1 MGDHDFGAILF
12 EEAVTKGNFSPMT
25 LEMYAFGVYLM
36 HGGDPDNFAK
46 LDIDQMQILITS
58 YICTQRHTLDIL
70 FKMLKG
76 VMGIK
81 DD

>member
-1 MGDHDFGAILF
+1 
-12 EEAVTKGNFSPMT
+12 
-25 LEMYAFGVYLM
+25 M
-36 HGGDPDNFAK
+36 HGGDPDNFEK
-46 LDIDQMQILITS
+46 LDYDQMQILITS
-58 YICTQRHTLDIL
+58 YVCTQRHILDSI